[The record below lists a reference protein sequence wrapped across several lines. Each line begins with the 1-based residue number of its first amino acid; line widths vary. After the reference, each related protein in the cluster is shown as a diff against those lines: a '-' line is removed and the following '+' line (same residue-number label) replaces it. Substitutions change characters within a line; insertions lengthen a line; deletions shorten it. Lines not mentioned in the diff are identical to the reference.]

1 VVPAEYGLRGLLTKE
16 GGKMVAITARGTA
29 GVSVE
34 IGPLDIDMLK
44 KQRIELLENIWKKEG
59 SSLWGIVYMLDD
71 ILDEEEDTRPR
82 IFEVSG

>member
-1 VVPAEYGLRGLLTKE
+1 
-16 GGKMVAITARGTA
+16 MVAITARGTA

>member
-1 VVPAEYGLRGLLTKE
+1 
-16 GGKMVAITARGTA
+16 MVWITSRGTA

-44 KQRIELLENIWKKEG
+44 EQKKELLENIWWMEG

-71 ILDEEEDTRPR
+71 ILDEEENTRPR

>member
-1 VVPAEYGLRGLLTKE
+1 
-16 GGKMVAITARGTA
+16 MVWITSRGTA

-34 IGPLDIDMLK
+34 VGPLDIDILK
-44 KQRIELLENIWKKEG
+44 EQKKELLETIWEKEG

-71 ILDEEEDTRPR
+71 ILDEEENTRPR

>member
-1 VVPAEYGLRGLLTKE
+1 
-16 GGKMVAITARGTA
+16 MVWITSRGTA

-34 IGPLDIDMLK
+34 VGPLDIDILK
-44 KQRIELLENIWKKEG
+44 EQKKELLATIWEKEG

-71 ILDEEEDTRPR
+71 ILDEEENTRPR